1 MPVLNG
7 RCDVVAPSVKPDLP
21 ARLPAALLAGL
32 ESGFNACFAVY
43 PRLFVLL
50 SAFVLCGCAAAVLT
64 ANGLL
69 LAVIA
74 IGIVCGIARRSF
86 LFGCLL
92 CAFTLLSFGYAQWRL
107 RLMERSDIATLTG
120 LPAIVFAG
128 RVIAV
133 EGDAGH
139 LNSAKRQ
146 QRRLQIAVT
155 TVLFPSARQYQGV
168 VLVVSH
174 QAGETLRAGDRV
186 VVKGKLT
193 RPGHAAHPYDFDYGG
208 YLKRRGILS
217 LLRDESGQSIVPLP
231 ADQLPADRISQFV
244 DCLYLL
250 GAQVDRLRSGIVE
263 SHRRTLGTQ
272 LGDLLS
278 SIVIGSR
285 AVNPPQQLVD
295 DFRNVG
301 LSHLLAASGFNLT
314 IASGSLYFVAAR
326 LLSSDWLISTLSLS
340 GILAFCLLS
349 GASPSVNRA
358 AVMCTLT
365 LLCRALYRSPHTP
378 AIISLAL
385 MGTVLLDPLSI
396 TDIGLQLSYCA
407 AIGIVLVSGS
417 MQETLTACRLHKV
430 PSAAI
435 GVILAAQLA
444 VLPVLLYHFWQV
456 GTMFLVTN
464 LLVAPAVAPLTV
476 VGFVSSLT
484 ASLEPVVP
492 AFAHLTWLCDLI
504 CRLPLEFLIVVARF
518 FAADGAN
525 RLVIGPPTT
534 LSIALYY
541 AAFLLAALSARLRR
555 HRLPA
560 AVVFVATL
568 LFLFWRAPL
577 PAVTVTRFAT
587 GTITLTADHH
597 AVLNGRLTP
606 RIVRYL
612 TYMGVDVKRNLK
624 IAPSKE

>member
-1 MPVLNG
+1 MPVLKG
-7 RCDVVAPSVKPDLP
+7 RCDAVAPSVKPDLP

-50 SAFVLCGCAAAVLT
+50 SAFVLCGSAAAVLT

-69 LAVIA
+69 LATIA

-92 CAFTLLSFGYAQWRL
+92 CAFALLSFGYAQWRL
-107 RLMERSDIATLTG
+107 RLMERCDIANLTG

-193 RPGHAAHPYDFDYGG
+193 RPGHAAHPYDFDYAG

-250 GAQVDRLRSGIVE
+250 GAHVDRLRSGIVE

-430 PSAAI
+430 LSAAI

-560 AVVFVATL
+560 GVVFVATL

-577 PAVTVTRFAT
+577 PAVTVTRFGT